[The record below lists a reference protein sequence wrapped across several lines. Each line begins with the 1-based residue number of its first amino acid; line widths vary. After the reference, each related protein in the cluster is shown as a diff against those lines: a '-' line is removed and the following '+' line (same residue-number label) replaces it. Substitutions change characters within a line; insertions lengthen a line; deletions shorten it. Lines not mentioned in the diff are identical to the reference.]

1 MKRLIYF
8 FIYTFLFHNLSI
20 TAQQLSD
27 FETWNS
33 LGIQKKL
40 LDNSLTL
47 SLSEEFRFKDNS
59 STMDQFFT
67 EFGIK
72 YKFFDHWSIGTGYR
86 IIRENEGKD
95 PNSKQ
100 KRWNTDLGFKH
111 DIERFSL
118 GYRIRYQNKSYSG
131 DSKYEGDIPVQKLR
145 ARLKVNYNIKNWKLS
160 ILSNFHFPLV
170 FI

>member
-20 TAQQLSD
+20 TAQQLCD

-40 LDNSLTL
+40 FDKSLTL
-47 SLSEEFRFKDNS
+47 SLSEEIRFKDNS

-72 YKFFDHWSIGTGYR
+72 YKFLDHWSIGTGYR
-86 IIRENEGKD
+86 IIRENEGK
-95 PNSKQ
+95 
-100 KRWNTDLGFKH
+100 
-111 DIERFSL
+111 ERNAEEEN
-118 GYRIRYQNKSYSG
+118 GC
-131 DSKYEGDIPVQKLR
+131 
-145 ARLKVNYNIKNWKLS
+145 
-160 ILSNFHFPLV
+160 
-170 FI
+170 